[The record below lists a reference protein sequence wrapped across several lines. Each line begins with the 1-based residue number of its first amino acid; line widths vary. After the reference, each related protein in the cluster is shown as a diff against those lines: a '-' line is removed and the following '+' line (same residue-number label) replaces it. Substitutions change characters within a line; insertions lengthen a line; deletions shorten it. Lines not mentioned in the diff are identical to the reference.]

1 MRDNP
6 EMGAT
11 GQPRVQLA
19 TPGQLGA
26 LSGVLGRA
34 FAADPM
40 MTWPLGDVADPQRS
54 IEACFRLLNAGNIE
68 DGLVFEAAGGAG
80 VAVWVPPD
88 LAGRWAETERLA
100 RPAIYA
106 LADDGGA
113 RYERLW
119 GWVEER
125 MPAEPLW
132 YLDQLGVDPARQAE
146 GLGKALVRFGLARAA
161 DAGLPA
167 FLETATERNVLF
179 YQSLGFRVVDVG
191 SVPGGG
197 PRIWFLRHDPE
208 PATSR

>member
-6 EMGAT
+6 GMDET
-11 GQPRVQLA
+11 RQPRVQLA

-54 IEACFRLLNAGNIE
+54 IEACFRLLNAGSIE
-68 DGLVFEAAGGAG
+68 AGLVFEAAGGAG

-88 LAGRWAETERLA
+88 LTGRWAELDRLA

-106 LADDGGA
+106 LADDGGE

-119 GWVEER
+119 DWVDQR
-125 MPAEPLW
+125 VPAEPLW
-132 YLDQLGVDPARQAE
+132 YLDQLGVDPARQGE
-146 GLGKALVRFGLARAA
+146 GLGKALVQFGLVRAA
-161 DAGLPA
+161 GSGWSTRAAFPA
-167 FLETATERNVLF
+167 AARGSGSCGMTPERPATRGAITSASNPG
-179 YQSLGFRVVDVG
+179 SGRVV
-191 SVPGGG
+191 
-197 PRIWFLRHDPE
+197 R
-208 PATSR
+208 